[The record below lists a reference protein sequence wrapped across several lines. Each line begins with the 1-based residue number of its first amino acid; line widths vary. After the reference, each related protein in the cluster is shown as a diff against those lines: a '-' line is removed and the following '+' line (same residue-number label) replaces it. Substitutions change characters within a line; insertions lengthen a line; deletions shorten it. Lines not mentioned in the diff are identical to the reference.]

1 MAISS
6 LHLLLTY
13 TCNFGCDHCFLF
25 GSPDAEGVMRIQ
37 DVRHILEEGK
47 KAGIES
53 IYVEGGEPFLY
64 YPILLWSIRKAR
76 EMGMQAGIVTNC
88 YWATSVEDAREWLK
102 PVLELGISDI
112 SLSEDY
118 FHYEEGKNPKFA
130 REAAEE
136 LEIPYSTI
144 SIEDPRD
151 EDAPPA
157 ANIMLKGRAATTVAP
172 DLPKKPWQS
181 YGKCEHE
188 DFENQGRVHIDPFG
202 FVHVCQGICIGNLFE
217 KGLKEIF
224 DEFDPRKHPIC
235 GPLLEGGPA
244 KLAETYGLPHREEY
258 ADECEFCFDVRL
270 KLRERFPDI
279 LCPDQ
284 MYGVND

>member
-1 MAISS
+1 MLTGI
-6 LHLLLTY
+6 HLLLTY
-13 TCNFGCDHCFLF
+13 ACNFECDHCFLYC
-25 GSPDAEGVMRIQ
+25 GPHAEGTFT
-37 DVRHILEEGK
+37 LEQIRAVLDE
-47 KAGIES
+47 ARRTRS
-53 IYVEGGEPFLY
+53 VNFVYFEGGEPFLY
-64 YPILLWSIRKAR
+64 YPLMLEGIRMAGER
-76 EMGMQAGIVTNC
+76 GFQAGIVTNC

-130 REAAEE
+130 REAADE

-202 FVHVCQGICIGNLFE
+202 FVHVCQGICIGNMFE

-258 ADECEFCFDVRL
+258 ADECELCFDLRL